1 MTKTERVLKSQL
13 SAARAEIDDL
23 YAALDEMKEREKIYL
38 SRISDQNKPARRM
51 TLADF
56 DSPIHL
62 DQVEAAL

>member
-23 YAALDEMKEREKIYL
+23 YAALEEMKEREKIYL
-38 SRISDQNKPARRM
+38 GRLRDQQGTHRKM

-56 DSPIHL
+56 NSPIDL
-62 DQVEAAL
+62 EQVEAAL